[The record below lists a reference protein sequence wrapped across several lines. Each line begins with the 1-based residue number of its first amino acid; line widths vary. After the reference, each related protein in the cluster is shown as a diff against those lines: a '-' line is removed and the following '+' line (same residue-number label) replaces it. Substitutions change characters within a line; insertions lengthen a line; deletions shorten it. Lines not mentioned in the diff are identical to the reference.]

1 MDERREPGDRRRG
14 APATRPL
21 ERPPGE
27 RYATVD
33 DATEAAERPGPTDA
47 AERPGPTAGRA
58 LLLAIVVGL
67 VGAALIVVLGGVFS
81 LSAGLL
87 VVAGGIGW
95 AVGRAIAIGRAA
107 SADTQVPRWLAI
119 ALAVASVLIGQVG
132 LWLYAATEGGSLGLV
147 DYLVQSRGLLVPLE
161 AVVAAGMAWWAAR

>member
-33 DATEAAERPGPTDA
+33 DPAEAP
-47 AERPGPTAGRA
+47 ERPGPTAGRA